1 MLAGSGRLEVLLRGM
16 PATAAQMDSSARLRA
31 SRMSR
36 QRPAQQTA
44 RPKPRGQV
52 LAFEPNKRRSQPS
65 GTPSSGL
72 AEVIPLREGALG
84 PSERSAEAEMAHR
97 AEMERARHHDRTMA
111 RSYALPDDLSSFAGN
126 FNDSERAQIGDWWN
140 EEMES
145 STLPQMLE
153 ARGRLGVTDR
163 LSGIVNKKIEE
174 AKRKA
179 IEKVKEKAK
188 EQFNK
193 AVEKYASE
201 GVKKVVWSGINQGSV
216 IEAEGALLE
225 SWFGSGTV
233 GSVYQATLR
242 LINGGKQMIPEGTI
256 LSPLEPT
263 SLKFPGDSQ
272 GSAAGSKALQGV
284 GMLEEAYDLLVWL
297 LVPIYVLLL
306 LAVIAL
312 IHLIIVQMMMPLVFL
327 ILAGEF
333 LGIL

>member
-1 MLAGSGRLEVLLRGM
+1 
-16 PATAAQMDSSARLRA
+16 
-31 SRMSR
+31 
-36 QRPAQQTA
+36 
-44 RPKPRGQV
+44 
-52 LAFEPNKRRSQPS
+52 
-65 GTPSSGL
+65 
-72 AEVIPLREGALG
+72 
-84 PSERSAEAEMAHR
+84 MAHR